1 MSVKCKYSD
10 IKDIFEWCEKY
21 ADEEAKELI
30 GTQPSTHII
39 AYYTPSNANWSYQ
52 VGVVWY
58 KNSFYEVVLVFGEVR
73 AVRLCQISHYL
84 QANDLPCYKGE
95 E

>member
-21 ADEEAKELI
+21 ADDEARELI

-39 AYYTPSNANWSYQ
+39 AYYTPSQANWSYQ
-52 VGVVWY
+52 VGQVKYNNNV
-58 KNSFYEVVLVFGEVR
+58 YEVVLVFGEVK
-73 AVRLCQISHYL
+73 AVKL
-84 QANDLPCYKGE
+84 ANIPEYTTETLKDRRY
-95 E
+95 